1 MRLLHLE
8 VELVALV
15 AVVFAFLMHQVAV
28 RAFERVAVVRRDMRI
43 GGLDVLRL
51 RNELLGIVA
60 ARAGFDRRH
69 LGILHVLTVAG
80 LALKARLDVLF
91 GELFARLSGSGA
103 AEQDGRGSNGSKE
116 RAEHSGA

>member
-1 MRLLHLE
+1 
-8 VELVALV
+8 
-15 AVVFAFLMHQVAV
+15 
-28 RAFERVAVVRRDMRI
+28 MRI